1 MRNLTV
7 KRQKAYAGS
16 LVTMKLYVE
25 DPLSTELT
33 INGTPCRKLGALK
46 NGEEKSFSIDDH
58 SMKLF
63 VIADTL
69 SKDAYNEVYTI
80 PAGTEDV
87 YLSGKNHFNPMAGNP
102 FRFENVTNE
111 ETLGNRKKTGKK
123 TLVIM
128 ICAIVVGLI
137 MGLAAGLLGGGS
149 NEPKTFTADGFQITL
164 TEDFSEFEEEGCIA
178 CYANEDVAIRVS
190 KETFESYPILAECT
204 LEDYALLILE
214 GAELDCELS
223 EIQGLMSCEIEQ
235 PGIGGNTTYNIFIT
249 FYKSNT
255 AFWVV
260 EMAIDTQ
267 DAQAL
272 RADAINWAKS
282 IVFTD

>member
-16 LVTMKLYVE
+16 LGTMKLYVE

-33 INGTPCRKLGALK
+33 INGTPCRKLGTLK
-46 NGEEKSFSIDDH
+46 NGEEKTFSIEDH

-69 SKDAYNEVYTI
+69 SKDAYNEVYTV
-80 PAGTEDV
+80 PAGTEDI

-102 FRFENVTNE
+102 FRFENVNSE
-111 ETLGNRKKTGKK
+111 ETLKNRKKTGKK
-123 TLVIM
+123 MLVIM
-128 ICAIVVGLI
+128 ICAIAVGLV
-137 MGLAAGLLGGGS
+137 LGFAFGMSGGDS
-149 NEPKTFTADGFQITL
+149 NDPKTFTADGFQITL
-164 TEDFSEFEEEGCIA
+164 TEEFSDFEEEGCVA
-178 CYANEDVAIRVS
+178 CYASEDVVIRVS
-190 KETFESYPILAECT
+190 KETFASYPILAECT

-214 GAELDCELS
+214 SSELDSELS
-223 EIQGLMSCEIEQ
+223 EIQGLLSCEVEQ
-235 PGIGGNTTYNIFIT
+235 PGIDGKTMYNIFIT

-260 EMAIDTQ
+260 ETAAQVQ
-267 DAQAL
+267 DAQAV

-282 IVFTD
+282 IQITD